1 MKQRRN
7 MALHCGRA
15 AAIILVGLLC
25 GCSSKKAAAP
35 QIAQA
40 PAPAPSPAPTEP
52 VWTEVSTPSRA
63 ADITAVGNVFWVC
76 GVDEMIASSSDGGN
90 TWSLKHQIRG
100 GAVLLNIAFVNAEI
114 GHAAGKNGVLLS
126 TTDGGKTW
134 QSHTIVAD
142 PRNLA
147 VSTDIQKFSFADA
160 DNGIA
165 IVGARDINRS
175 SEQPMYYASP
185 MNAAVELTHD
195 GGKHW
200 QEVSAFGSADPPPF
214 SRVQAVA
221 ALDSSHY
228 LMILN
233 HPQIEDAFV
242 ISADGGRTW
251 KVIHQRDDETNR
263 DFAKQVFVHEGEYWA
278 FGTQLLNRQNGGGY
292 MEAMTRHSKDG
303 QTWLAGTSSA
313 SEMGVCNL
321 QGCYLWDGAVEAL
334 YDTTGH
340 YWNMPQDGS
349 LSAKWAIA
357 ANRVCTIGT
366 IVQCAPAVSVL
377 KPQPRLQYPPH
388 SSGQPFKVTERP
400 FAPDCATCGVKVIRL
415 DPGTNWQGRI
425 VVSFEIDQDGAVAD
439 LSEDGAPEGPLGAL
453 IEGQVK
459 RWRFAGQAGSA
470 TAGARQRHVA
480 IDVKCVDAPDV
491 PTMDGCQLLPAER
504 GQ

>member
-1 MKQRRN
+1 MRLQSCSTTIRVFLL
-7 MALHCGRA
+7 AGIV
-15 AAIILVGLLC
+15 AISMLG
-25 GCSSKKAAAP
+25 GCERHRM
-35 QIAQA
+35 A
-40 PAPAPSPAPTEP
+40 PAPPSPPAISQSSTAQPFGWTEVFTPSPA
-52 VWTEVSTPSRA
+52 V
-63 ADITAVGNVFWVC
+63 DITAVGNVFWVC

-100 GAVLLNIAFVNAEI
+100 GAVLLNIAFVNAKI

-134 QSHTIVAD
+134 RSHTLVAD
-142 PRNLA
+142 PRKLA
-147 VSTDIQKFSFADA
+147 VTTDIQKFSFADA

-165 IVGARDINRS
+165 IVGDQDINRS

-242 ISADGGRTW
+242 ITADGGRTW

-263 DFAKQVFVHEGEYWA
+263 DFAKQVFVHDGEYWA
-278 FGTQLLNRQNGGGY
+278 FGKQLLNRQSRGGY

-313 SEMGVCNL
+313 SDMGVCNI

-334 YDTTGH
+334 YDATGH
-340 YWNMPQDGS
+340 YWNLPQDGS

-357 ANRVCTIGT
+357 GNRVCTIGT
-366 IVQCAPAVSVL
+366 IVQCAPAVSVE
-377 KPQPRLQYPPH
+377 KPQPRPRYPPH
-388 SSGQPFKVTERP
+388 SPGQPFKVSERP
-400 FAPDCATCGVKVIRL
+400 FAPDCTTCGVKVIRL
-415 DPGTNWQGRI
+415 DPGKNWQGR
-425 VVSFEIDQDGAVAD
+425 VVVTFTVDQGGAVTD

-453 IEGQVK
+453 IEDQVQH
-459 RWRFAGQAGSA
+459 WRFKPT
-470 TAGARQRHVA
+470 TAGATAPPRHVP
-480 IDVKCVDAPDV
+480 IDVKCIDAADV
-491 PTMDGCQLLPAER
+491 PTMDGCQLLPGKWAS
-504 GQ
+504 GN